1 MKAFVIDLRKCN
13 GCYGCQ
19 LACKDET
26 VDNEWLPYSLPQQD
40 TGAFWMKVEQKT
52 VGQIP
57 KVRVEY
63 TPKMCNH
70 CADAP
75 CMAAAPDAVYRR
87 DDGLV
92 IIDPIK
98 AKGNKAL
105 VDACPYGAIYWNPE
119 LEVPQK
125 CTGCA
130 HLVDKGMLPHCV
142 DLCGVGAMQFG
153 EEEELAEVIAQATP
167 LAAPEHGA
175 RVYYLNIPKLFI
187 AGEVWDPETDEIIE
201 GAQITLATADGA
213 ELKVESDDFGDFLF
227 RHIDAGDYELKIE
240 AAGYKPVEQS
250 IKLEESLNVG
260 DFALERA

>member
-26 VDNEWLPYSLPQQD
+26 VDNEWLPYSLPQPD
-40 TGAFWMKVEQKT
+40 TGQFWMKVEQKT

-70 CADAP
+70 CDNAP
-75 CMAAAPDAVYRR
+75 CKAAAPDAVYQRE
-87 DDGLV
+87 DGLV

-105 VDACPYGAIYWNPE
+105 VDACPYGAIYWNAE
-119 LEVPQK
+119 LEIPQK

-142 DLCGVGAMQFG
+142 DLCGVGAFRFG
-153 EEEELAEVIAQATP
+153 EVEDFGDELANAVT

-175 RVYYLNIPKLFI
+175 RVYYLNVPKLFI
-187 AGEVWDPETDEIIE
+187 GGEVWDPVDDEIIE
-201 GAQITLATADGA
+201 GAKVTLTAADGA
-213 ELKVESDDFGDFLF
+213 VLETESDDMGDFWF
-227 RHIDAGDYELKIE
+227 KHIEAGEYTLKIE
-240 AAGYKPVEQS
+240 AAGFKPVEKAIS
-250 IKLEESLNVG
+250 LEESLNVG
-260 DFALERA
+260 DFPLERA